1 MISIKFSCVTQ
12 GAEASSN
19 KLHAV
24 VRGSHPIGLRGWDG
38 MVHFN
43 LKIHLP
49 FEATLVDLFTYLVGH
64 GDSVSSLGP
73 KPLGHL
79 TNSIGRIQ
87 DHGLGHLC
95 WARIVAGLLV
105 GIARAIGEGSDI

>member
-12 GAEASSN
+12 GAEATSN

-24 VRGSHPIGLRGWDG
+24 VRGSHLIGQQGWDG

-49 FEATLVDLFTYLVGH
+49 FEATLVDLFTYLLGH
-64 GDSVSSLGP
+64 GNSVSSLGP
-73 KPLGHL
+73 KTWGYL
-79 TNSIGRIQ
+79 TNSIGRIL
-87 DHGLGHLC
+87 DHSFGHIC

-105 GIARAIGEGSDI
+105 GIARAIGECSDI